1 MPRGRNPYPGASPYQ
16 DRHGKV
22 RWRYRAKGRKDVP
35 LPSGGPGADGF
46 REAYESAVASRPA
59 VAASRSAA
67 GTFDALIAAFY
78 SSAAWTNPHKIVDST
93 RATYRG
99 ILERFRAEHGSK
111 RVAHLRTKDIRRF
124 MDQKA
129 ETPAAANNMLRM
141 LRMLMAFAVERE
153 VVDTNP
159 ALGIKPLP
167 MNPEGFHTWTDAE
180 LDQFRS
186 VHPIGSRARL
196 AFALMLSLGQ
206 RGRSDV
212 TRLGRQHVRDGR
224 IIFKQK
230 KTQRGGSELSIAI
243 DDELADAIAAMP
255 ATNLTFLVTR
265 DGAAFTP
272 AGFGNWF
279 GDMVRAAGLPKRCV
293 AHGLRKAAARQLAE
307 TGATEREIMAVTGH
321 RTSKEVSRYTRAASQ
336 PLLADAAQAKRAR
349 AKREQTLANQGDE
362 FANTIPNPL
371 KIKVN

>member
-1 MPRGRNPYPGASPYQ
+1 
-16 DRHGKV
+16 
-22 RWRYRAKGRKDVP
+22 
-35 LPSGGPGADGF
+35 
-46 REAYESAVASRPA
+46 
-59 VAASRSAA
+59 
-67 GTFDALIAAFY
+67 
-78 SSAAWTNPHKIVDST
+78 
-93 RATYRG
+93 
-99 ILERFRAEHGSK
+99 
-111 RVAHLRTKDIRRF
+111 

-141 LRMLMAFAVERE
+141 LQMLMAFAVERE
-153 VVDTNP
+153 VVDINP

-212 TRLGRQHVRDGR
+212 TRLGRQHVRYGR

-272 AGFGNWF
+272 AGSGIGSETWSGPQAFRSAALPMACERLPPGSWPRP
-279 GDMVRAAGLPKRCV
+279 VRQNARLWLSPVTAPRKR
-293 AHGLRKAAARQLAE
+293 
-307 TGATEREIMAVTGH
+307 
-321 RTSKEVSRYTRAASQ
+321 
-336 PLLADAAQAKRAR
+336 
-349 AKREQTLANQGDE
+349 
-362 FANTIPNPL
+362 
-371 KIKVN
+371 